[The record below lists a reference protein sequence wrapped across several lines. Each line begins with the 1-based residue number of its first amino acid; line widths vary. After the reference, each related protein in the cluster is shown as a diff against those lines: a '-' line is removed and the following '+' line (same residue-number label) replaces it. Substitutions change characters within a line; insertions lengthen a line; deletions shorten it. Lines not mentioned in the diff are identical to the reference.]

1 MKNNTK
7 NLIGLGAIAVLLT
20 GCTSVQTQRGTT
32 GFERPHATPEQEA
45 IIVRSDIPVRVVEK
59 GTTSTDVKALVASE
73 LAQVGFAVN
82 DAAPYLTVAL
92 NTKMNPFDS
101 FGNYHVY
108 EGGCFISVTRDD
120 TQVLLKKQIRKK
132 GSRELEKGRAL
143 DAAEDLLAPEVAK
156 EVIRVCTEKT
166 TGVSSVIVT
175 LTGYSDAKALQFSS
189 KIRKKSGILSCRRI
203 DEGKKF
209 YKYRIIYNATHHTDG
224 IQTIVRNAA
233 GK

>member
-7 NLIGLGAIAVLLT
+7 NLIGLGAIAILMT
-20 GCTSVQTQRGTT
+20 GCASVQTQRGTT

-59 GTTSTDVKALVASE
+59 GTTSTDVKELVSSE
-73 LAQVGFAVN
+73 LAQAGFAVN
-82 DAAPYLTVAL
+82 NAAPYLTVSL
-92 NTKMNPFDS
+92 STKMIPFDS
-101 FGNYHVY
+101 FGNYHIY

-120 TQVLLKKQIRKK
+120 SQVLLKKQIRKK
-132 GSRELEKGRAL
+132 GGRELGEGRAL

-175 LTGYSDAKALQFSS
+175 LKGDSDERARQFSS
-189 KIRKKSGILSCRRI
+189 KIRKRSGILSCRRI
-203 DEGKKF
+203 DEEKKL
-209 YKYRIIYNATHHTDG
+209 YIYRIIYNAANYPDG
-224 IQTIVRNAA
+224 IQTIVRSAF
-233 GK
+233 